1 MRKDSEQV
9 QPEDQP
15 KAGSVDGAKQPPWR
29 RPVVTRLSFEQTLS
43 AAGSN
48 TDGHT
53 GSL

>member
-1 MRKDSEQV
+1 M
-9 QPEDQP
+9 QPQD
-15 KAGSVDGAKQPPWR
+15 GSTAKSVEGPQLPLWR

-43 AAGSN
+43 AVNSN